1 MRGRERGSQKGNRK
15 GEREKPIASGHC
27 QVTRGLVGWWWQQ
40 LPQSHP
46 ACGFASS
53 FSLSL
58 SLAAQNH
65 SAPDS
70 SGFQNPR
77 GLPGHLAVPEA
88 PGSSE
93 PCRMC
98 ASPRVSA
105 LSAEGSAAGWPGRKP
120 GKAVP
125 RGSLLKMLT
134 GRQSTLGKCSER
146 FCFQC
151 PHFSGFGE
159 VLLSR
164 EKVLLSPPSSP
175 VV

>member
-1 MRGRERGSQKGNRK
+1 M
-15 GEREKPIASGHC
+15 A
-27 QVTRGLVGWWWQQ
+27 L
-40 LPQSHP
+40 LP
-46 ACGFASS
+46 
-53 FSLSL
+53 LSL

-77 GLPGHLAVPEA
+77 GLRGHLALPEG

-98 ASPRVSA
+98 ASPWESA
-105 LSAEGSAAGWPGRKP
+105 LSAEEPAAGWPGRKP
-120 GKAVP
+120 GKAIP

-134 GRQSTLGKCSER
+134 ERHSTLGKCSEH

-151 PHFSGFGE
+151 PHFSGFCE
-159 VLLSR
+159 VLLLR
-164 EKVLLSPPSSP
+164 KKVLLSPPSSP
-175 VV
+175 VVCRDSYRYTQLSIAFLG